1 MDIFWQYSSHIG
13 WGNTKPKPIVTHST
27 SDFLNNSRLDTTV
40 HCDTDDRGIGW
51 VKISTVTCLELLLF
65 CLYHVCLQVEGKH
78 DTNKIIG
85 SGIGCKLQLSYAS
98 RFLWTVLAVL
108 YTTRQSDGQQFSS
121 DVWVGLV
128 HKWLW
133 MVCISEKPNSERFL
147 SWCTL
152 CTQHEQWKVKID
164 GYMGRDNYMIN
175 SLCRLFLTNS
185 GRVDC
190 F

>member
-1 MDIFWQYSSHIG
+1 MDIFRQYSLHIG

-27 SDFLNNSRLDTTV
+27 SDFLNNSRPDTTV
-40 HCDTDDRGIGW
+40 HCDTDDGIGW
-51 VKISTVTCLELLLF
+51 VKISTVTCLE
-65 CLYHVCLQVEGKH
+65 GKH
-78 DTNKIIG
+78 DTNKITG
-85 SGIGCKLQLSYAS
+85 SGIGFKLQLSYAS

-121 DVWVGLV
+121 DVWLGLV

>member
-1 MDIFWQYSSHIG
+1 MGIFWQCSLHIG

-51 VKISTVTCLELLLF
+51 VKISTVTCLE
-65 CLYHVCLQVEGKH
+65 GKH
-78 DTNKIIG
+78 DKNKIIG

-121 DVWVGLV
+121 DVWLGLV

-152 CTQHEQWKVKID
+152 CTQHEQWEVEMDK
-164 GYMGRDNYMIN
+164 YMWMYIYMIKLLLQN
-175 SLCRLFLTNS
+175 IFDLLWLCWLF
-185 GRVDC
+185 
-190 F
+190 

>member
-1 MDIFWQYSSHIG
+1 MGIFRQYSSHIG
-13 WGNTKPKPIVTHST
+13 WGNTQPKPIVTHST

-51 VKISTVTCLELLLF
+51 VKISTVTCLE
-65 CLYHVCLQVEGKH
+65 GKH
-78 DTNKIIG
+78 DTNKMIG

-121 DVWVGLV
+121 DVWLGLV

-133 MVCISEKPNSERFL
+133 MVCILKWETKLWTVLVMMYTVYTTWAMESENWWIHGK
-147 SWCTL
+147 
-152 CTQHEQWKVKID
+152 
-164 GYMGRDNYMIN
+164 G
-175 SLCRLFLTNS
+175 
-185 GRVDC
+185 
-190 F
+190 